1 MAEKLGINIK
11 AEDHSADEADSVRK
25 KNGKGSKMKI
35 MEKNTTGSVNLN

>member
-11 AEDHSADEADSVRK
+11 AEDHSADEADTVK
-25 KNGKGSKMKI
+25 KTNGRGSKMKL